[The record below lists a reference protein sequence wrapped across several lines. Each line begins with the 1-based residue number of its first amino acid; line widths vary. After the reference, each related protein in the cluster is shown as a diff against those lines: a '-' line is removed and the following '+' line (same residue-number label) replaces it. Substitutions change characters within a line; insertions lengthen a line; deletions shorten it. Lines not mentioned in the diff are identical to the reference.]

1 MSGVERDQKATFV
14 QPPLQLEE
22 SFYDHVEIDALKD
35 YQRQAY
41 ESEKPE
47 LLEVDVNLAS
57 LEAGP
62 NKWEVR
68 LDVRL
73 EPDEDLP
80 LPPYRLGLRAFG
92 HFRVP
97 PGSEDADTARMVAVN
112 GASILFSSMREYL
125 MLITSR
131 GLWGPVTLPTVSF
144 AGLEVEERD
153 GEPSAVQEDDGN

>member
-1 MSGVERDQKATFV
+1 MSDVERDQKATFM

-22 SFYDHVEIDALKD
+22 SFYDRVEIEALKD
-35 YQRQAY
+35 YQRQEY

-47 LLEVDVNLAS
+47 LLEVEVNLAS

-62 NKWEVR
+62 DKWEVR

-73 EPDEDLP
+73 EPNEDVP

-97 PGSEDADTARMVAVN
+97 DGSEDADTARMVAVN

-125 MLITSR
+125 MLVTSR
-131 GLWGPVTLPTVSF
+131 GPWGPVTLPTISF
-144 AGLEVEERD
+144 AGLEVEERNI
-153 GEPSAVQEDDGN
+153 EPAAVQEGEGD